1 MERRPRTFEWTTLAS
16 LLTAIAAIAALYF
29 TNQSLQASGTQQ
41 VTDRFGKAVEQL
53 ASEKL
58 TVRHGGIY
66 ALERLAQDSPRDHS
80 TIMEILTAFVRTQ
93 APLSS
98 CPQVLVAEPVLAVDV
113 QSALTV
119 IGRRA
124 TKFDSVNRLDLS
136 KTCLRGANLSSLDFG
151 NANFND
157 ADLGRS
163 LLWRTKLRESIFWN
177 TVFTSSSMIGADFTG
192 AQLASTKFTS
202 AELDTRTGGK
212 YTMATNLA
220 LADFTRADLSK
231 ADFTGA
237 NVEGVALTEA
247 QRREAVG
254 LSH

>member
-1 MERRPRTFEWTTLAS
+1 MERRPRTFDWTTLAS
-16 LLTAIAAIAALYF
+16 LLAALAAIAALYF

-58 TVRHGGIY
+58 TVRQGGIY
-66 ALERLAQDSPRDHS
+66 ALERVAQDSPRDHS

-93 APLSS
+93 APLTS
-98 CPQVLVAEPVLAVDV
+98 CPQTLVAEPVLAVDV

-136 KTCLRGANLSSLDFG
+136 KTCLRGADLSSLDFS
-151 NANFND
+151 NANFID
-157 ADLGRS
+157 ADLSRS
-163 LLWRTKLRESIFWN
+163 VLWRTKMRESIFSN
-177 TVFTSSSMIGADFTG
+177 AVFTSSTLIGADFTG
-192 AQLASTKFTS
+192 AELWSTKFTS

-212 YTMATNLA
+212 FTMVDNLA
-220 LADFTRADLSK
+220 LADFTRARLSK
-231 ADFTGA
+231 TDFTGA
-237 NVEGVALTEA
+237 NVEGVSLIEA
-247 QRREAVG
+247 QLREAVG
-254 LSH
+254 LSR